1 MSEPRTA
8 CPDCNTGMHPIKLIN
23 ATHPG
28 FGSDGIRH
36 VELAYSAPEA
46 KASFFLGR
54 IPMLGT
60 VKGMIC
66 PECGRIVLHGEPR
79 GS

>member
-1 MSEPRTA
+1 MQ
-8 CPDCNTGMHPIKLIN
+8 PIKLID

-28 FGSDGIRH
+28 FDSGGIRH
-36 VELAYSAPEA
+36 VELAYSAPDA
-46 KASFFLGR
+46 HASLFLGR
-54 IPMLGT
+54 IPKLGT

-79 GS
+79 ST